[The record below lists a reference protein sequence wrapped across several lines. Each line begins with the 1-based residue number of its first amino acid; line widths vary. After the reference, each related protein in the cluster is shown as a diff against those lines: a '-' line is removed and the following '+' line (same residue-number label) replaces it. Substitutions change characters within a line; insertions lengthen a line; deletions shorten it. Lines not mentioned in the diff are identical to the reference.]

1 MKKLLG
7 FKNMQEKLENFIF
20 IVKIRFYWECFLPP
34 VAADVVR
41 LDGPPKPTAEAEA
54 AAWGRLKLLVIHVT
68 DLKLKF

>member
-1 MKKLLG
+1 
-7 FKNMQEKLENFIF
+7 MQEKLENFIF

>member
-1 MKKLLG
+1 M
-7 FKNMQEKLENFIF
+7 
-20 IVKIRFYWECFLPP
+20 FLPP